1 MTKNTNFSDTYTRRV
16 GGEQFEYH
24 AQYSSGDNVIWSA
37 RVFQNGELKGEPCGA
52 ITDNTLQDDDAL
64 RQYIVSYIEG
74 IIERGL
80 GIAE

>member
-1 MTKNTNFSDTYTRRV
+1 MTKNIKFSDTYTRRV
-16 GGEQFEYH
+16 SGDQFQYH
-24 AQYSSGDNVIWSA
+24 AQYSSGETVIWSA
-37 RVFQNGELKGEPCGA
+37 QVFQNGELKGEPGGA
-52 ITDNTLQDDDAL
+52 IADNTLQDDAL